1 MAAAKRVVRHAVFA
15 YVDPKGVYRMAVRGD
30 TIELDGDELERAER
44 FGSVA
49 KDEAA
54 LAKELG
60 KLRKAE
66 IEYQTATFGAPIVVE
81 GAESSP
87 AGAQADDSGEDDETS
102 GGDDLDEFEDDG
114 GDDAV
119 LKAPAKTAKVDA
131 WVAYRV
137 GQFGDSGF
145 TADVAKERELSKA
158 QLQDDAFIAS
168 LAQQL
173 SAPAEQPQD

>member
-1 MAAAKRVVRHAVFA
+1 MATVIQGKASLTLVKANGSFA
-15 YVDPKGVYRMAVRGD
+15 YVYAGQPVPEGISSEDKKRLLDEGYLEKVEVEDVDAVQ
-30 TIELDGDELERAER
+30 AAASAA
-44 FGSVA
+44 GSSS
-49 KDEAA
+49 
-54 LAKELG
+54 
-60 KLRKAE
+60 
-66 IEYQTATFGAPIVVE
+66 TA
-81 GAESSP
+81 
-87 AGAQADDSGEDDETS
+87 DEDDR
-102 GGDDLDEFEDDG
+102 
-114 GDDAV
+114 
-119 LKAPAKTAKVDA
+119 PAKTAKVDA